1 MAYGIVERKH
11 RHLLNVARGL
21 MFRSEIPLNMLSE
34 CILIVV
40 YLINRLPS
48 SILFGASP
56 YLIAYGKEPNLS
68 HIKCFGCLCYSIV
81 LNNHDKFSSR
91 PNDDERDSSNGKGN
105 VMGSSNLN
113 SPHPVID
120 EATFATH
127 IDDNNNIFEGSQ
139 TKNNGFGS
147 GIEFQNNKNNGDEP
161 QTARKSN
168 RLCVGVRI
176 ALRMENEIAD
186 LGVKENDFN
195 QGINEYSL
203 FVKNDNGI
211 FLALLGYVD
220 DIVVTSNNKEEII
233 KFKQFLASK
242 FQIKDLDGYTTGL
255 KCLFLGSQFLV
266 LCVSVKFDL
275 LEKVKKRATL
285 SKSSVE
291 AEHRFPLDCNNT
303 SAIQIDANLVFHG
316 KTKHYEIDV
325 HLVREKAASE
335 DEKGWERGGLQNL
348 DKL

>member
-1 MAYGIVERKH
+1 MRHGNDGMQPNPIGSH
-11 RHLLNVARGL
+11 R
-21 MFRSEIPLNMLSE
+21 
-34 CILIVV
+34 
-40 YLINRLPS
+40 
-48 SILFGASP
+48 
-56 YLIAYGKEPNLS
+56 
-68 HIKCFGCLCYSIV
+68 
-81 LNNHDKFSSR
+81 
-91 PNDDERDSSNGKGN
+91 
-105 VMGSSNLN
+105 
-113 SPHPVID
+113 VID

-168 RLCVGVRI
+168 RSETKVFKLVKYLWGRKQ
-176 ALRMENEIAD
+176 ALRKWNEKLTNA
-186 LGVKENDFN
+186 LKENDFK

-242 FQIKDLDGYTTGL
+242 FQIKDLGL
-255 KCLFLGSQFLV
+255 SC
-266 LCVSVKFDL
+266 
-275 LEKVKKRATL
+275 KKRATI
-285 SKSSVE
+285 SKSLVE
-291 AEHRFPLDCNNT
+291 AEHRCMASTNCEIIWVIHLLKDLNVEGLLLVPLDCNNT

-325 HLVREKAASE
+325 HLVREKVASGVINTV
-335 DEKGWERGGLQNL
+335 KVFYVTI
-348 DKL
+348 